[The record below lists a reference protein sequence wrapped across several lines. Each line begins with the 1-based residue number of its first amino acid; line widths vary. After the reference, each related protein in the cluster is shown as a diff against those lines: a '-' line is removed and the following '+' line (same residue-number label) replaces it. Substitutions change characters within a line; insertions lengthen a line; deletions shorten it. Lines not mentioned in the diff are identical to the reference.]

1 MTVDILLLVVS
12 VALLFWGAERLVSHS
27 SWLAKGIGISPLII
41 GSTIVAFG
49 TSAPELLVSTVASF
63 EKNSAIALGNVIGS
77 NIANIGL
84 ILGLVILFSPPRPEE
99 RTLRREFPFLVVV
112 SLFLFI
118 FSLDGS
124 LGRFDG
130 LMLIA
135 LFVLFVSYNIIT
147 VRRRML
153 RRLEKELEET
163 EKRIESI
170 ISRKT
175 REKKPLYNLMF
186 SLIGL
191 AVLLAGSHL
200 LVKSAVS
207 IAELIGVSQMVI
219 GLSIVALGTSLPELV
234 VSVVASV
241 KKEEGINL
249 GMVLGSNTF
258 NTLLIL
264 GVASLI
270 LPISVEKRDVYV
282 NMPIMLLFTVAVF
295 PVLKG
300 NIKTYRLIGLFFL
313 LGYFSFIFY
322 SFFSR

>member
-1 MTVDILLLVVS
+1 MIIDILLFIVS
-12 VALLFWGAERLVSHS
+12 IALLYWGAERLVSHS
-27 SWLAKGIGISPLII
+27 SWLAKSIGISPLII

-49 TSAPELLVSTVASF
+49 TSAPELLVSTVASL

-84 ILGLVILFSPPRPEE
+84 ILGLVILFFPPKPEE
-99 RTLRREFPFLVVV
+99 RAVRREFPYLVIA

-124 LGRFDG
+124 IGRFDG
-130 LMLIA
+130 FILIA
-135 LFVLFVSYNIIT
+135 LFVVFISYNIIT
-147 VRRRML
+147 VRKRML
-153 RRLEKELEET
+153 SKFEKEIEEA
-163 EKRIESI
+163 EKEIEGI

-175 REKKPLYNLMF
+175 KEKRPLYNLLF

-191 AVLLAGSHL
+191 TVLLVGSHL

-207 IAELIGVSQMVI
+207 IAASFGVSQMVI
-219 GLSIVALGTSLPELV
+219 GLSIVALGTSMPELV
-234 VSVVASV
+234 VSVVASI
-241 KKEEGINL
+241 KKEGMINL

-264 GVASLI
+264 GVAALI
-270 LPISVEKRDVYV
+270 LPIPVEKKDVYI
-282 NMPIMLLFTVAVF
+282 NMPIMLLFTIAVF
-295 PVLKG
+295 PVLKE
-300 NIKTYRLIGLFFL
+300 NIRICRPIGLFFL

-322 SFFSR
+322 SFFS

>member
-1 MTVDILLLVVS
+1 MTIDILLLIVS
-12 VALLFWGAERLVSHS
+12 IALLYWGAERLVSHS

-41 GSTIVAFG
+41 GSTVIAFG
-49 TSAPELLVSTVASF
+49 TSAPELLVSTIASL

-77 NIANIGL
+77 NIANRGL
-84 ILGLVILFSPPRPEE
+84 ILGLVILFFPPKPEE
-99 RTLRREFPFLVVV
+99 RAARREFPFLVIV

-124 LGRFDG
+124 IGRFDG

-135 LFVLFVSYNIIT
+135 LFVVFISYNIMT
-147 VRRRML
+147 VRKRML
-153 RRLEKELEET
+153 RKFEKEIGET
-163 EKRIESI
+163 EKKIESI

-175 REKKPLYNLMF
+175 KEKRPLYNLLF

-191 AVLLAGSHL
+191 TMLLAGSHL

-207 IAELIGVSQMVI
+207 IAASIGVSQMVI

-234 VSVVASV
+234 VSVVASI
-241 KKEEGINL
+241 KKEERINL

-264 GVASLI
+264 GVAALI
-270 LPISVEKRDVYV
+270 LPIPVEKRDVYI
-282 NMPIMLLFTVAVF
+282 NMPIMLLFTIAVF
-295 PVLKG
+295 PVLKE

-322 SFFSR
+322 SFFG